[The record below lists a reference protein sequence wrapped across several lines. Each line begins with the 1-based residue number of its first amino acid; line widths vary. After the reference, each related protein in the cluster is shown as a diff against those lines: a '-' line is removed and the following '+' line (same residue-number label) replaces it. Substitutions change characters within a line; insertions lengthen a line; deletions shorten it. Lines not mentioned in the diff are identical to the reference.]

1 MDLSLTEK
9 KAAPSVATTGDWPS
23 QALSS
28 NHIPTLGSLV
38 LRRANLE
45 NFAKNPKN
53 AEKMNFLS
61 FSWEADPP

>member
-1 MDLSLTEK
+1 M
-9 KAAPSVATTGDWPS
+9 WPL
-23 QALSS
+23 QVIGLAKPYPA
-28 NHIPTLGSLV
+28 NHIPTLGSPV

-45 NFAKNPKN
+45 NFSKNPKN